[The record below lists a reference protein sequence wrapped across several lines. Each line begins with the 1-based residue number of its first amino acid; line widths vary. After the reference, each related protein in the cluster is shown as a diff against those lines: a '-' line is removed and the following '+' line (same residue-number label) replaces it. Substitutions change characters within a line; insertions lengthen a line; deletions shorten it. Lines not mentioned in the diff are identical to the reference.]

1 METKYPSEQGIAV
14 GDLLDPTTPLVLWV
28 ILPAAVLGALGLR
41 RGAIL
46 WIMACVVFMVATRV
60 L

>member
-1 METKYPSEQGIAV
+1 M
-14 GDLLDPTTPLVLWV
+14 GDLLDPTNPLVLWV

-46 WIMACVVFMVATRV
+46 WIMACVVYGVATRV